1 MAVEQLVLPTLI
13 PMPIVEEPFCR
24 VATDIVGLLHCSQK
38 GHRYYILVVCD
49 YATRYLKAL
58 IAIAEHIPEEL
69 VSLLS
74 QVRIP

>member
-58 IAIAEHIPEEL
+58 PLQNTYLKSWL
-69 VSLLS
+69 VCF
-74 QVRIP
+74 PK